1 MHQNQVNLEINWD
14 KQMKQF
20 IQKRGVIAIFTAIEN
35 VSKKVQWIM
44 ISIFHINEAK
54 IDRNPRSLNPKM
66 WIYRKEVMIK
76 TRNPKNLVSLLNL
89 KIAKRAKMFF
99 KISKGKKKKKSKKLL
114 LKNCRK

>member
-1 MHQNQVNLEINWD
+1 
-14 KQMKQF
+14 
-20 IQKRGVIAIFTAIEN
+20 
-35 VSKKVQWIM
+35 
-44 ISIFHINEAK
+44 
-54 IDRNPRSLNPKM
+54 
-66 WIYRKEVMIK
+66 MIK